1 MPQHQSPIV
10 KEFVNYLRLEKSLS
24 NNTIEAYGHDIYLL
38 QQYLDLFQPGK
49 ALSHATSAD
58 LKGFVNHLFD
68 LGMSATS
75 QSRIISGVKAFY
87 KYLVLE
93 DIIQSNPAKLID
105 SPKLGRKL
113 PVVLTYDEIESMIQA
128 IDLSEPNGQRNKAI
142 IEVLYGC
149 GLRVSELN
157 SLKITHIYRSEGF
170 VRVVG
175 KGNKERLV
183 PVGEATLRQL
193 LFFIE
198 QVRVHITPYKTAID
212 HVFINERGR
221 VLSRQ
226 MIFIMVRKVAEKAGL
241 KQKISPHTFRHS
253 FATHLLEGGADL
265 RAVQQMLGHA
275 SITTTEIYTH
285 INREYLRETIFNFH
299 PRNKRL

>member
-1 MPQHQSPIV
+1 MPEHQSPIV
-10 KEFVNYLRLEKSLS
+10 KEFINYLRLEKTLS
-24 NNTIEAYGHDIYLL
+24 DNTLVAYEHDIYLL
-38 QQYLDLFQPGK
+38 QQYLNLAHPGK
-49 ALSHATSAD
+49 ALSHVTSGD
-58 LKGFVNHLFD
+58 LKGFVNHLFK
-68 LGMSATS
+68 LGMSAQS
-75 QSRIISGVKAFY
+75 QSRIISGTKAFY

-93 DIIQSNPAKLID
+93 EIIQSNPAKLID

-113 PVVLTYDEIESMIQA
+113 PVVLTSHEIDSMIKS

-157 SLKITHIYRSEGF
+157 NLKISQIYRNEGF
-170 VRVVG
+170 VRVIG

-183 PVGEATLRQL
+183 PIGDETLRQL
-193 LFFIE
+193 FLFIE
-198 QVRVHITPYKTAID
+198 QVRVHITPYKTAVD
-212 HVFINERGR
+212 HVFINEKGK

-226 MIFIMVRKVAEKAGL
+226 MIFIMVRNVAEKAGV

-299 PRNKRL
+299 PRNKV